1 MSEGDRV
8 IADDKAKSNLMWGGR
23 FAGGPSALMREINA
37 SIGFDKR
44 LWREDIQASLAHVA
58 MLEAQGIVSEEDES
72 AIAEGLERIQDEYAM
87 KGVREDPALEDI
99 HMHVE
104 ARLAEL
110 IGPAAGRL
118 HTARSR
124 NDQVATDFRLWVR
137 SAIDEANAALA
148 DFQRALVARAEEHA
162 ESVMP

>member
-1 MSEGDRV
+1 M
-8 IADDKAKSNLMWGGR
+8 
-23 FAGGPSALMREINA
+23 P
-37 SIGFDKR
+37 
-44 LWREDIQASLAHVA
+44 
-58 MLEAQGIVSEEDES
+58 S
-72 AIAEGLERIQDEYAM
+72 AIADGLDADRRTNM
-87 KGVREDPALEDI
+87 TLTGVREDPALEDI

-137 SAIDEANAALA
+137 DAIDEAEPALA
-148 DFQRALVARAEEHA
+148 RLPARAGRARGGACGDGDAGLHP
-162 ESVMP
+162 SPDRRSR